1 MRRVLAAI
9 VSSGVLLGFPGALG
23 AQAPIVTHPPTD
35 LAVLIEGAVKARLGA
50 GFTVRAHVVEPT
62 PPSGEFVTASPD
74 PMGRL
79 GKEIIFTLTP
89 VAGTG
94 RPARVRAQVDVS
106 GPHVEARGEV
116 LRGHEV
122 DVASAATVDGPVVG
136 VPVKRL
142 PELSQIIGQKALRPI
157 GAGQVIES
165 GFVAL
170 RPAVEPGEN
179 DLQLL
184 SAYDWP
190 GNIREL
196 QNTIERLKILA
207 ENHEIK
213 LEDLPFNIRVPKIR
227 SEFAEGSVEAPLEE
241 VEDRAVDR
249 AVVRAVEVVRLEDLR
264 DLGHRV
270 AVDEERAEHRLLGF
284 DRLRGK
290 TVDGHLGSRA
300 TRCAMTDGA
309 PSAPE

>member
-170 RPAVEPGEN
+170 RHAVEPG
-179 DLQLL
+179 DKVTVV
-184 SAYDWP
+184 AAVGVVTVTATMVAADGGDP
-190 GNIREL
+190 GDI
-196 QNTIERLKILA
+196 
-207 ENHEIK
+207 
-213 LEDLPFNIRVPKIR
+213 IRVVNHATQRSIR
-227 SEFAEGSVEAPLEE
+227 V
-241 VEDRAVDR
+241 R
-249 AVVRAVEVVRLEDLR
+249 VVNTALVEVIDVR
-264 DLGHRV
+264 
-270 AVDEERAEHRLLGF
+270 
-284 DRLRGK
+284 
-290 TVDGHLGSRA
+290 
-300 TRCAMTDGA
+300 
-309 PSAPE
+309 